1 MPIPEGAII
10 LGALAAFFCC
20 MMCVSGALKYY
31 FGKKAEEDAASE
43 TITLTRTSGPSASA
57 PGPAA
62 ASDVLSERDK
72 LIQGTSDKVGGK
84 KVLDDETDINVAAPP
99 SLPSPFTIN
108 SGDDSKAVDYTISFD
123 IKVEKNLPR
132 DAVFTILARGGTD
145 DDANGRRPLLQ
156 LKTKATED
164 FSCTTQYARKNDC
177 PSWQRRTY
185 YRDYEYNCVQFIH
198 KPSISRDTSVGP
210 QAGAD
215 YKNCTIVVTA
225 AGDNLA
231 TARIYWDAVEAG
243 EGESAGADW
252 GTLDSEWKWAWGQTA
267 VNNDIGYVKIKN
279 AYIFKRALDA
289 NEIAVLQ
296 RRGATAST
304 YVTEPTQASWKF
316 NPTGYESD

>member
-10 LGALAAFFCC
+10 LGALAAFFFC
-20 MMCVSGALKYY
+20 MMCVAGALKYY

-43 TITLTRTSGPSASA
+43 TITSTITRGPSASA

-132 DAVFTILARGGTD
+132 DAIFTILARGGTGEG
-145 DDANGRRPLLQ
+145 ANDQRPHIY
-156 LKTKATED
+156 LKSTAEEEEYCTLRGIALRDCYENKAIR
-164 FSCTTQYARKNDC
+164 YINAKNNRIIL
-177 PSWQRRTY
+177 S
-185 YRDYEYNCVQFIH
+185 H
-198 KPSISRDTSVGP
+198 KPSAGVTTDVGP

-225 AGDNLA
+225 AGDNLS
-231 TARIYWDAVEAG
+231 TVRIYWDAAAVG

-289 NEIAVLQ
+289 DEIAVLQ

-304 YVTEPTQASWKF
+304 YVTEPAQASWKF